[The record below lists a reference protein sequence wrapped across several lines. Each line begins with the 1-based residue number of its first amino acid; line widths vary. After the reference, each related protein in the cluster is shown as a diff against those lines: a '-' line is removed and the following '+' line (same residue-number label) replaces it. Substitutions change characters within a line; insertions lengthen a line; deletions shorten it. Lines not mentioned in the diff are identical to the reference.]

1 MRKRRN
7 QYSLKLLYQDENENE
22 EGDED
27 NPVSMETDSLED
39 QEVSN
44 LASLS
49 NTLGN
54 SSMQSGSGGKGRKHT
69 FFQVNSQLGK

>member
-1 MRKRRN
+1 MWERRN
-7 QYSLKLLYQDENENE
+7 QFLYSLKMLYQDENENE
-22 EGDED
+22 EGEED

-54 SSMQSGSGGKGRKHT
+54 SSMQSGGGGKGRKHT
-69 FFQVNSQLGK
+69 FFQVNN